1 MYLCRYDKHPHV
13 NLKRKMMNEELEKI
27 ELQIERLKVAIQQ
40 AQRKAKILEID
51 MDAYIDELLE
61 LLSEAIKE
69 KENLKKTITS
79 SSEKRI

>member
-1 MYLCRYDKHPHV
+1 
-13 NLKRKMMNEELEKI
+13 MNEELEKI